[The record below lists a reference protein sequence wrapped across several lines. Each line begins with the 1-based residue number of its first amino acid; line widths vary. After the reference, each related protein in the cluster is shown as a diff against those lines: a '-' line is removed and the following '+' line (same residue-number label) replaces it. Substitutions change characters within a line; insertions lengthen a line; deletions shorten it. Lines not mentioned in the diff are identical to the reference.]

1 MITCEHPISSQE
13 KQKGY
18 SLSSAL
24 RSRSVSCTLHTD
36 VSVDSNTAN
45 CMLMCVC
52 LTYLAAR
59 VAGIRKVTNSC
70 MSQRHKTWAGG

>member
-36 VSVDSNTAN
+36 VSVDSSTAN
-45 CMLMCVC
+45 CSLC
-52 LTYLAAR
+52 
-59 VAGIRKVTNSC
+59 
-70 MSQRHKTWAGG
+70 